1 MLDPAEVRLSMPK
14 ASVGLGF
21 TISRGGVMDIS
32 FAAGEKKF
40 NYRVAA
46 VILNGGKLL
55 AMRDEYSP
63 YYYLPGGRVKL
74 GETAEQ
80 AVIREI
86 QEELHVTA
94 EIVRPL
100 WLNQAFF
107 KEEVDGLRYHE
118 LCVCFLLDV
127 SNTVL
132 PSRGNRFCLT
142 EGERR
147 SSFEWLRFE
156 QLKDEH
162 FYPAFLKEAI
172 FHLPENL
179 TLRTELE

>member
-1 MLDPAEVRLSMPK
+1 MLEPAEVRLSMPK
-14 ASVGLGF
+14 ASAGLGF

-32 FAAGEKKF
+32 FAAGEEKF

-63 YYYLPGGRVKL
+63 YYYLPSGRVKL

-94 EIVRPL
+94 EIVLPL
-100 WLNQAFF
+100 WLNKPF
-107 KEEVDGLRYHE
+107 
-118 LCVCFLLDV
+118 
-127 SNTVL
+127 
-132 PSRGNRFCLT
+132 SRRKSMG
-142 EGERR
+142 
-147 SSFEWLRFE
+147 
-156 QLKDEH
+156 
-162 FYPAFLKEAI
+162 
-172 FHLPENL
+172 
-179 TLRTELE
+179 

>member
-1 MLDPAEVRLSMPK
+1 MLEPAEVRLSMPK
-14 ASVGLGF
+14 ASAGLGF

-32 FAAGEKKF
+32 FAAGEEKF

-118 LCVCFLLDV
+118 LCVCFLLDI

-132 PSRGNRFCLT
+132 LSRGNRFCLT
-142 EGERR
+142 EGERS

-172 FHLPENL
+172 FHLSENF

>member
-1 MLDPAEVRLSMPK
+1 
-14 ASVGLGF
+14 
-21 TISRGGVMDIS
+21 MDIS

-100 WLNQAFF
+100 
-107 KEEVDGLRYHE
+107 
-118 LCVCFLLDV
+118 
-127 SNTVL
+127 
-132 PSRGNRFCLT
+132 
-142 EGERR
+142 
-147 SSFEWLRFE
+147 
-156 QLKDEH
+156 
-162 FYPAFLKEAI
+162 
-172 FHLPENL
+172 
-179 TLRTELE
+179 

>member
-1 MLDPAEVRLSMPK
+1 MLELAEVRLSMPK
-14 ASVGLGF
+14 ASAGHSF

-32 FAAGEKKF
+32 FAAGEEKF

-46 VILNGGKLL
+46 VILNDGKLL
-55 AMRDEYSP
+55 AMRDEDSP

-86 QEELHVTA
+86 QEELHVAA

-107 KEEVDGLRYHE
+107 NEDVDGLRYHE
-118 LCVCFLLDV
+118 LCVYFLLDV
-127 SNTVL
+127 TNTL
-132 PSRGNRFCLT
+132 LLSSGDRFCLT

-147 SSFEWLRFE
+147 NSFEWFGFE
-156 QLKDEH
+156 RLKDEYFH
-162 FYPAFLKEAI
+162 PAFLKEAI
-172 FHLPENL
+172 FALPEAF
-179 TLRTELE
+179 TLRTEFE

>member
-1 MLDPAEVRLSMPK
+1 
-14 ASVGLGF
+14 
-21 TISRGGVMDIS
+21 MDIS
-32 FAAGEKKF
+32 FAVGEAKF
-40 NYRVAA
+40 NYRVGA
-46 VILNGGKLL
+46 VMLNDSKLL
-55 AMRDEYSP
+55 AMQDERSP

-80 AVIREI
+80 AVVREI

-107 KEEVDGLRYHE
+107 KEDTDGLRYHE
-118 LCVCFLLDV
+118 LCVYFLLDV

-132 PSRGNRFCLT
+132 LSSGDSFCLT
-142 EGERR
+142 EGQRR
-147 SSFEWLRFE
+147 SSFEWLSFE
-156 QLKDEH
+156 RLKDEY
-162 FYPAFLKEAI
+162 FYPAFMKEAI
-172 FHLPENL
+172 YNLPETF

>member
-1 MLDPAEVRLSMPK
+1 
-14 ASVGLGF
+14 
-21 TISRGGVMDIS
+21 MDIS
-32 FAAGEKKF
+32 FAAGEEKF

-94 EIVRPL
+94 EIVLPL
-100 WLNQAFF
+100 WLNKPF
-107 KEEVDGLRYHE
+107 
-118 LCVCFLLDV
+118 
-127 SNTVL
+127 
-132 PSRGNRFCLT
+132 SRRKSMG
-142 EGERR
+142 
-147 SSFEWLRFE
+147 
-156 QLKDEH
+156 
-162 FYPAFLKEAI
+162 
-172 FHLPENL
+172 
-179 TLRTELE
+179 